1 MNGAASPRKISFEIP
16 IRCGRDNCRLSAN
29 QENYKMNTVKF
40 NTVTM
45 DALDSKSRDSQLV
58 FLWLTIIGFDLKE
71 TTAALRKARA
81 KVRTIKTE
89 LNAADPSEQPLHSLR
104 IRLGKAER
112 KVSKLLGKIERT
124 KSWEARY
131 QDLNRQAVE
140 AVQQEIE
147 ARQAVREASL
157 AA

>member
-1 MNGAASPRKISFEIP
+1 MVWLTSYETIKEFPSAVDGINR
-16 IRCGRDNCRLSAN
+16 RHSAN
-29 QENYKMNTVKF
+29 QENYKMNIVKF
-40 NTVTM
+40 DTVTM

-81 KVRTIKTE
+81 NVRTIKTE
-89 LNAADPSEQPLHSLR
+89 LDAVDRSEQPLHSLR

-112 KVSKLLGKIERT
+112 KVTKLLEEIERT

-147 ARQAVREASL
+147 ARQMVREASL